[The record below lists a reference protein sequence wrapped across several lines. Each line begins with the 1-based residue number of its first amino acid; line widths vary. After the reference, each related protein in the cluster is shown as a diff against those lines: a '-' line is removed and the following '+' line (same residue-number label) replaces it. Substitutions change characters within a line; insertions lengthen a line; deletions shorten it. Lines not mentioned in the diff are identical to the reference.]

1 MDKVIDSLKIAR
13 SIRSLRERL
22 CLTQVEMADILGYS
36 ERQMRRLETEGTLN
50 LQVLNIISQAFEVSV
65 WDILTDRVS
74 WFFLFTFVI
83 NGVSMK
89 KI

>member
-50 LQVLNIISQAFEVSV
+50 LQVLNIISQAFEISV

-74 WFFLFTFVI
+74 
-83 NGVSMK
+83 
-89 KI
+89 